1 VTAEPLVGTWKL
13 VSVERHGPGGAITR
27 PMGEAPSGFL
37 TYTADGYMQ
46 AILMPGGR
54 QAFDSGDIYGTADE
68 RLRAASHFVAYA
80 GRYERRDDVV
90 VHFPESSFFPN
101 WVGRELR
108 RKIDLAG
115 NRMTLSTEPEKAGGG
130 ESAGV
135 LVWERQT

>member
-1 VTAEPLVGTWKL
+1 
-13 VSVERHGPGGAITR
+13 
-27 PMGEAPSGFL
+27 
-37 TYTADGYMQ
+37 MQ

-54 QAFDSGDIYGTADE
+54 PAFDSGDIYGTPDE
-68 RLRAASHFVAYA
+68 RLRAAAQFVSYA
-80 GRYERRDDVV
+80 GRYERRGDAVLHYPDA
-90 VHFPESSFFPN
+90 SFFPN

-115 NRMTLSTEPEKAGGG
+115 NRMTLSTDPEKAGGG